1 MAITLEQVKKSEEI
15 TSYIRRADKLVINAA
30 ITMQKPFYK
39 SINRY

>member
-1 MAITLEQVKKSEEI
+1 MKKATTDGGI
-15 TSYIRRADKLVINAA
+15 NCRNKTDLRADKLVIKAA